1 MPAVPY
7 QLNSRQVLFRIA
19 FRLVLLAVFATLG
32 RQGFANALA
41 MLLAM
46 STVFCTITAA
56 MRHEPTFGRV
66 LSHWDEAAIYAVLGY
81 LVNALA

>member
-19 FRLVLLAVFATLG
+19 FRLVLLAVFATVG

-46 STVFCTITAA
+46 STIFCGITAA
-56 MRHEPTFGRV
+56 MRSEATFGRV
-66 LSHWDEAAIYAVLGY
+66 LSHWDEAAIYALLGY
-81 LVNALA
+81 LVSALA